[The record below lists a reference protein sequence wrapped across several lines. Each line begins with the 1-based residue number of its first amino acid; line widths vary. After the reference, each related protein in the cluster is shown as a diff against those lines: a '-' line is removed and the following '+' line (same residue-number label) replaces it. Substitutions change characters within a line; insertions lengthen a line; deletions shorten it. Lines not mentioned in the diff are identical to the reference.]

1 MSATASKII
10 TTGYAHEALDRFEEQ
25 KVNKIGRNLEI
36 LRKEPASTTS
46 QPELLFHAR
55 MLTLFLQPVR
65 NINLRKDLGSVNFA
79 VRQNLEAV
87 FVQLNGKKAEAECDL
102 CKKSLGPF
110 VGCIQHPII
119 GDGSCANCLYQHQG
133 VKCTHRVSM
142 DIDSDD
148 LPLIQSRKR
157 QDHNVHPPPCTKKNV
172 KKQTRTI
179 ETETAGHTEAEPP
192 IHGPGTALGSAADH
206 WLKSLAFSKYAS
218 PAPTQGEK
226 ANNDY
231 APNPG
236 HFENGNYTSSGLL
249 ENNNYTLSQ
258 APAVMRGNDYAPSP
272 TPFKGIMNDILDH
285 DTSKPMLA
293 YLPRNVSPE
302 VLRSIAQYHQDLA
315 DDLRMEAKR
324 LEKEMRQE
332 REREREWEVRAA
344 RQAQYE

>member
-1 MSATASKII
+1 MSATAPKIV
-10 TTGYAHEALDRFEEQ
+10 TTGYVHEALDRFEEQ
-25 KVNKIGRNLEI
+25 KIGKIGRNLEI
-36 LRKEPASTTS
+36 LRKEP
-46 QPELLFHAR
+46 
-55 MLTLFLQPVR
+55 PVR
-65 NINLRKDLGSVNFA
+65 NINLRKDIGSVNLA
-79 VRQNLEAV
+79 VGGNLEAV
-87 FVQLNGKKAEAECDL
+87 FVQLNGKQATAECDV

-110 VGCIQHPII
+110 VGCIQHPSV
-119 GDGSCANCLYQHQG
+119 GDGSCANCLYRRQG

-142 DIDSDD
+142 DTDSDD
-148 LPLIQSRKR
+148 LPLMQSRKR
-157 QDHNVHPPPCTKKNV
+157 QDPNVYPPPCTKKNV
-172 KKQTRTI
+172 KKQRRTI

-236 HFENGNYTSSGLL
+236 HFENGKYTSSSGLI

-258 APAVMRGNDYAPSP
+258 APVAMRGNDYAPSP
-272 TPFKGIMNDILDH
+272 TPFKGTMNDILDH

>member
-1 MSATASKII
+1 MSATAPKII
-10 TTGYAHEALDRFEEQ
+10 TIGYAHEALDRFAEQ
-25 KVNKIGRNLEI
+25 KINKIGRNLEI
-36 LRKEPASTTS
+36 LRKEP
-46 QPELLFHAR
+46 
-55 MLTLFLQPVR
+55 PVR
-65 NINLRKDLGSVNFA
+65 NINLRKDIGSVNLA
-79 VRQNLEAV
+79 VGGNLEAV
-87 FVQLNGKKAEAECDL
+87 FVQLNGKQATAECDV
-102 CKKSLGPF
+102 CNKSLGPF
-110 VGCIQHPII
+110 VGCIQHPNV
-119 GDGSCANCLYQHQG
+119 GDGSCANCLYRRQG
-133 VKCTHRVSM
+133 LKCTHRVSM

-157 QDHNVHPPPCTKKNV
+157 HDPNVRPPPCTKKNV
-172 KKQTRTI
+172 KKQRRTI
-179 ETETAGHTEAEPP
+179 EAERAGRTEEDLP

-236 HFENGNYTSSGLL
+236 HFENGNYTSSSGLL
-249 ENNNYTLSQ
+249 ENNYTLSQ
-258 APAVMRGNDYAPSP
+258 APATMRGNDYAPSP
-272 TPFKGIMNDILDH
+272 TPFKGTMNDILDH
-285 DTSKPMLA
+285 DASKPMLA

-332 REREREWEVRAA
+332 REREREREWGARAA
-344 RQAQYE
+344 RQVQYE